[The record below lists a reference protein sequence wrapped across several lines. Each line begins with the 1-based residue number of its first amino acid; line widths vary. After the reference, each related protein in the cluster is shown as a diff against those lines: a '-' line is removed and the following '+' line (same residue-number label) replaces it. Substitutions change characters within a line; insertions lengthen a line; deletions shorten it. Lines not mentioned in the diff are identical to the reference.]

1 MGSPAMPQFGVPID
15 QFPGVSLLDWETGRG
30 NAKYWVLM
38 LLLEHFAP
46 ADTLWQTTTAAPGG
60 TGQRQ
65 PAQRTQCDADGVWCG
80 YKPFCGGSQHPTTA
94 GVGSGAKH
102 DEAPWPGSLHV
113 ASGCMNILGWNSTP
127 WHPWKHRPLEASAC
141 VP

>member
-80 YKPFCGGSQHPTTA
+80 YKPFCGGSQHPSYSPVSRAIPDEMLAVAQPMGSARGGAPFQRLWGA
-94 GVGSGAKH
+94 GGGGW
-102 DEAPWPGSLHV
+102 WPL
-113 ASGCMNILGWNSTP
+113 
-127 WHPWKHRPLEASAC
+127 
-141 VP
+141 